1 MTTTY
6 HLNVRTALN
15 LTKAKGRNSAN
26 CATPYGKA
34 TKPNFILERDSF
46 REQRTKPLPTQIHRR
61 GNVRGSID
69 CYLVGMMA
77 LLAVVILLIAG
88 GLVHG

>member
-1 MTTTY
+1 MAINHSTVSTE
-6 HLNVRTALN
+6 HDS
-15 LTKAKGRNSAN
+15 TKDKGRDSAN
-26 CATPYGKA
+26 CAPPYGKA
-34 TKPNFILERDSF
+34 TKPHFILERDPF
-46 REQRTKPLPTQIHRR
+46 RGQRTKPLPTQIHRR